1 MSGVLAT
8 ETQYIMETWKPI
20 YILKGE
26 CMKRRIVDFLGGLM
40 AGCIASAVVSSI
52 VTKRTENTMIKTIHD
67 VNAALGDD
75 WR

>member
-1 MSGVLAT
+1 
-8 ETQYIMETWKPI
+8 METWKPI

-26 CMKRRIVDFLGGLM
+26 CMKRRIVYFLGGLM

-52 VTKRTENTMIKTIHD
+52 VNKRTENSMTKAIRD
-67 VNAALGDD
+67 VNATLGDD

>member
-1 MSGVLAT
+1 
-8 ETQYIMETWKPI
+8 METWKPI

-26 CMKRRIVDFLGGLM
+26 RMKRRIAYFLGGLM
-40 AGCIASAVVSSI
+40 AGCITSAVVSSI
-52 VTKRTENTMIKTIHD
+52 ATKRTENPMTKAIHD